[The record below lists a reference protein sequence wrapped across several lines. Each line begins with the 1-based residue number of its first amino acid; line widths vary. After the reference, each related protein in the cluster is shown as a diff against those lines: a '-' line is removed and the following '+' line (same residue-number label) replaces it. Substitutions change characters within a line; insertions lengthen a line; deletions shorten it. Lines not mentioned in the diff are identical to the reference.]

1 MSGPRKYYAYWTISE
16 KDKRSITL
24 IYGILKNNTNVYA
37 KEKHTQKYRK
47 QTSSYQR
54 GEGSGHKLGVWC

>member
-1 MSGPRKYYAYWTISE
+1 M
-16 KDKRSITL
+16 
-24 IYGILKNNTNVYA
+24 NVYA
-37 KEKHTQKYRK
+37 KEKHTHKYRK

>member
-1 MSGPRKYYAYWTISE
+1 M
-16 KDKRSITL
+16 
-24 IYGILKNNTNVYA
+24 NVYA